1 MEGVVLGGSTKQ
13 FQRSPSVRLLFMGF
27 LVILLSGIERQ
38 ASGAV
43 SPQLPPKDPER
54 SYQARGALECRKWT
68 DLRSKPEAALTRED
82 FTLLVLTLGWINGY
96 MAALEMERKNYS
108 SNTDYDTW
116 WDFLDKGCKK
126 FPDYDIGRFVEAL
139 YLVLPELSKR

>member
-1 MEGVVLGGSTKQ
+1 MLDTPIKLSQTKWRIRF
-13 FQRSPSVRLLFMGF
+13 FQRGLS
-27 LVILLSGIERQ
+27 VILLLGIVCHQGHAAISPPSPHQKTERNY
-38 ASGAV
+38 
-43 SPQLPPKDPER
+43 R
-54 SYQARGALECRKWT
+54 ARGALECKKWT
-68 DLRSKPEAALTRED
+68 ELRSKSEAALTPDE
-82 FTLLVLTLGWINGY
+82 FTLLSVTLGWINGY

>member
-1 MEGVVLGGSTKQ
+1 MLGKAIELSWTKM
-13 FQRSPSVRLLFMGF
+13 RIRLF
-27 LVILLSGIERQ
+27 LRELSVILLLGMVWHQSHAAMPQ
-38 ASGAV
+38 AS
-43 SPQLPPKDPER
+43 PKTEW
-54 SYQARGALECRKWT
+54 SYRARGALECKKWT
-68 DLRSKPEAALTRED
+68 ELRSKSEAALTPEE
-82 FTLLVLTLGWINGY
+82 FTLLSVTLGWINGY

-139 YLVLPELSKR
+139 YLVLPELSRR